1 MQNDVTKTSLSNCPI
16 KQSRMKNENAFIIYE
31 NAFIIYEN
39 AFDVICR
46 RLICQ
51 EGDLNRFISLEKE
64 VMDNM
69 AKNLKQQTLESFF
82 KLQNKCLIT
91 EIE

>member
-1 MQNDVTKTSLSNCPI
+1 MQSSNTEVADVEE
-16 KQSRMKNENAFIIYE
+16 ENADLSPPGNKEVLHALDLIS
-31 NAFIIYEN
+31 
-39 AFDVICR
+39 R
-46 RLICQ
+46 QLICQ

-69 AKNLKQQTLESFF
+69 AKNLKQPTLEKFF
-82 KLQNKCLIT
+82 YLQNKCLIT